1 MVRIRLPPAR
11 SLVRVQRQAGTPQRS
26 AFDLRKGAVRMD
38 DGPGLHPRKVKF
50 EGSEFVKGRV
60 KDSGTRAARPIPIRG
75 RVAARPPAAAPEKRS
90 ARFRSPCNSR
100 RSCQVRRSLARRTS
114 RERLAKGG
122 VGKPLGI
129 DQLSNDAM
137 DEDLVGSRE
146 AGLGAGADGLDRR
159 RWDSGLDRERRMRVP
174 FIARAQV
181 TCGQADREL

>member
-1 MVRIRLPPAR
+1 VGPAR
-11 SLVRVQRQAGTPQRS
+11 HGLFLLGEGLRRARRQRHLKSVQRVSDRRVIADDR
-26 AFDLRKGAVRMD
+26 AKFDDPL
-38 DGPGLHPRKVKF
+38 
-50 EGSEFVKGRV
+50 
-60 KDSGTRAARPIPIRG
+60 
-75 RVAARPPAAAPEKRS
+75 
-90 ARFRSPCNSR
+90 
-100 RSCQVRRSLARRTS
+100 LAEP